1 MIISTDSP
9 NQGFSVIIIAFNS
22 GQFLPACLQSIYHST
37 VNEPFET
44 IVLDN
49 GSPHPVPED
58 VKSVY
63 PQVTWLHSE
72 QNLGFGAGCNR
83 AVQQAQYSNL
93 FFVNPDTIV
102 APDTFSKM
110 LEYFTKQPDTGVL
123 GCKIFNGDGSLQW
136 ACRRSFPSPWA
147 AIYKTLG
154 LTALFPRSKRFG
166 RYNMT
171 YLDPDENAEVDAV
184 SGSFFLVKKDVYEGV
199 SGFDED
205 YFLYGEDLDIF
216 YRIQKTGL
224 INRYFSDTA
233 VIHFKGQSFRT
244 RRLRSYIDF
253 YNAMLIFVRKHLEHF
268 RPFPKFLL
276 SMGVLLAAALGVFS
290 RLVPQWY
297 KLSGDLFAVLLSAV
311 VVSRFNS
318 DFLPLWTAV
327 TATATLLPT
336 AVSGDYVQQG
346 FRFGLPV
353 KWVLVGA
360 LFAGVSL
367 AVVQSP
373 MVGALALLPPLTTL
387 IWRKAF
393 YWGGYFANIF
403 RGRFSRA
410 LILGN
415 DREVLRYFD
424 HENVLPGYELLGSMA
439 FPGAE
444 VSSEH
449 KQIIIGDYPRLADVQ
464 KRTGIRE
471 LLVVADSRGR
481 YGELPSPEL
490 LKKLKIGLKLL
501 IGNPKSRVFVLVD
514 LNFIR

>member
-1 MIISTDSP
+1 MITSSDSP

-22 GQFLPACLQSIYHST
+22 GQFLPACLQSIYHSK
-37 VNEPFET
+37 VKEPFET

-49 GSPHPVPED
+49 GSPYPVPED
-58 VKSVY
+58 IKNVY

-72 QNLGFGAGCNR
+72 QNLGFGAGCNLAVKR
-83 AVQQAQYSNL
+83 ARYANL

-102 APDTFSKM
+102 APDTFAKM
-110 LEYFTKQPDTGVL
+110 LEHFSTKSDTGVL

-184 SGSFFLVKKDVYEGV
+184 SGSFFLVQKDVYEKV

-224 INRYFSDTA
+224 INRYFSETA

-268 RPFPKFLL
+268 RPFPRFIL
-276 SMGVLLAAALGVFS
+276 SMGVLLAAGLGVFS

-297 KLSGDLFAVLLSAV
+297 KLSGDFFAVLLGALI
-311 VVSRFNS
+311 VSRINPE
-318 DFLPLWTAV
+318 FLPVWTGV
-327 TATATLLPT
+327 TTMATLLPT
-336 AVSGDYVQQG
+336 ALSGDYVQQG
-346 FRFGLPV
+346 FRFGVPG
-353 KWVLVGA
+353 KWVLVSA
-360 LFAGVSL
+360 MFAGVTLSVLQNPMMGSL
-367 AVVQSP
+367 A
-373 MVGALALLPPLTTL
+373 MLPPLITL

-393 YWGGYFANIF
+393 YWGGYFADIF

-415 DREVLRYFD
+415 DREVLHYFEQ
-424 HENVLPGYELLGSMA
+424 ENVLPGYELLGSMP
-439 FPGAE
+439 FPGIEISA
-444 VSSEH
+444 EH
-449 KQIIIGDYPRLADVQ
+449 KQLILGDYPRLADVQ
-464 KRTGIRE
+464 RRTGIRE
-471 LLVVADSRGR
+471 LLVVADSRGQ
-481 YGELPSPEL
+481 YGELPPAEL